1 MADYTRNWL
10 DTVPPGTRVAKE
22 IDDAA
27 REFRVDVHERM
38 LTVFDSFGEDK
49 TIPVVLKGIY
59 SGAAVDRPLTFGPH
73 FLQSTDDED
82 DVQIIHQYVTLDN
95 INKSQYGQLPIP
107 VGYVIKKCEVW
118 MDPNG
123 KATVT
128 TIYST
133 VNPSTGTVTALS
145 GSLTRSTAGIGIVS
159 SGALAVTVTDPMY
172 VVVQCSCTGGSL
184 NKARIYGFRV
194 LVTVANNSQGY

>member
-49 TIPVVLKGIY
+49 TIPVVLKSIY
-59 SGAAVDRPLTFGPH
+59 SGAAVSRPLVFGPH
-73 FLQSTDDED
+73 LLKSTDNED
-82 DVQIIHQYVTLDN
+82 DVQTVHQYVALDQA
-95 INKSQYGQLPIP
+95 NKSQYGQIPIP
-107 VGYVIKKCEVW
+107 VGYVITKCEVW
-118 MDPNG
+118 MDPLT

-128 TIYST
+128 TIFSL
-133 VNPSTGTVTALS
+133 VDPLTGTVTALS
-145 GSLTRSTAGIGIVS
+145 GSLTRSTSGIGLVS
-159 SGALAVTVTDPMY
+159 SAVLSHTMINPEY
-172 VVVQCSCTGGSL
+172 VVVQCSSTGGSPA
-184 NKARIYGFRV
+184 NARIYGFRV